1 MKKQNIKNLKSFAIV
16 LIGIICVIFI
26 FCKKQKA
33 YASSM
38 LEINTKEAVSGT
50 SIVDSNIENTGSPDI
65 VLQEKKK
72 KIQSMK
78 DENKILIRG
87 KRISQSKVKL
97 SWKDADN
104 DFVYKV
110 YQRVNNGKKRC
121 IATTG
126 KNYFTVPDLSPKKKY
141 KFFIMIYYQWTEKS
155 NDRLEDKIK
164 YMGKSLPLVITT
176 GSQNFMNI
184 KEINVKRK
192 KVLLGKNRS
201 HSIRCRIYLNNSKP
215 VYGKPKLSYLPANTS
230 VARVDSKGKVTALKD
245 GSTVIFVLAPNGV
258 YDKVYVTVKN

>member
-33 YASSM
+33 YASSI

-110 YQRVNNGKKRC
+110 YQRVNNGKK
-121 IATTG
+121 
-126 KNYFTVPDLSPKKKY
+126 KKKLFY
-141 KFFIMIYYQWTEKS
+141 S
-155 NDRLEDKIK
+155 SR
-164 YMGKSLPLVITT
+164 P
-176 GSQNFMNI
+176 
-184 KEINVKRK
+184 
-192 KVLLGKNRS
+192 
-201 HSIRCRIYLNNSKP
+201 
-215 VYGKPKLSYLPANTS
+215 
-230 VARVDSKGKVTALKD
+230 
-245 GSTVIFVLAPNGV
+245 
-258 YDKVYVTVKN
+258 